1 MNTWIGQII
10 EANQLL
16 NKAGF
21 QQRTDYR
28 TIEDRN
34 KASLKLMSIANIP
47 KFTWTIDSESGDI
60 IVKSEERPI
69 GVHVWHANTCNSQRR
84 DWRIANLDKPCSCG
98 FDVPGEDLCS
108 NMAVL
113 WTSDPLEETEPG
125 SLTWVAHKRPPLEGR
140 YVAFYVSLSYNT
152 TDGSKDWPLGSTGI
166 MDFSTTVS
174 VVPNT
179 FPYADCEAEDCRGYL
194 L

>member
-1 MNTWIGQII
+1 M
-10 EANQLL
+10 
-16 NKAGF
+16 
-21 QQRTDYR
+21 
-28 TIEDRN
+28 
-34 KASLKLMSIANIP
+34 
-47 KFTWTIDSESGDI
+47 
-60 IVKSEERPI
+60 
-69 GVHVWHANTCNSQRR
+69 
-84 DWRIANLDKPCSCG
+84 NLDKPCSCG

-152 TDGSKDWPLGSTGI
+152 TDGSKDWPLGSTGV